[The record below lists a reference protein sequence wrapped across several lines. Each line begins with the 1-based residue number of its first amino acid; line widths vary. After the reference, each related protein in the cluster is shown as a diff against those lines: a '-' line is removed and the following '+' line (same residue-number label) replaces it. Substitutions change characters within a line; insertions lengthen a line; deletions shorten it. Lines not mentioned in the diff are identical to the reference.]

1 MAGGTWTAQNKIR
14 PGVYIRFSSVPNDA
28 LTAGQRGV
36 AAICE
41 PVSWGPVA
49 QISSIRA
56 GDDPTPLTGYS
67 MTDSHNRF
75 LQEIFKGTNRTDPP
89 RQVLFYRPAASGSA
103 EASATVAPLTVT
115 ARYPGVRG
123 NDISVIVTELT
134 DPEDTFTVQTLVS
147 GSIVDTQT
155 AKTADELADNDWVAF
170 SGTGALAATA
180 GTPLTGGADGTV
192 AATAYDSFLAA
203 LEPYAFDVLIYDGAD
218 ASVKAAMAAFVER
231 LANDAGQYGQLVTS
245 GMTAPDSRFVIDC
258 ESGVTLE
265 DGTALTPGQVC
276 WWLGGAMAGAQYNE
290 SLTYARYP
298 GAADVSPRLTN
309 AQFEEA
315 LAAGQLV
322 LQAEDGAVK
331 IEQDINSLVT
341 FTDEIGEVF
350 CKNRVV
356 RLCSTIANDLYREFS
371 DNFIG
376 VVNNNE
382 DGRSRFK
389 SVIVGYLLDIQAG
402 GGIQN
407 FSADDVTV
415 EAGQAIDAVVV
426 DIAIQPLDAIEKI
439 YMSIQLQ

>member
-123 NDISVIVTELT
+123 NDITVSVTALEE
-134 DPEDTFTVQTLVS
+134 PEDAFLVQTYVA
-147 GSIVDTQT
+147 GSLADAQT
-155 AKTADELADNDWVAF
+155 AKTADELADNDWVSF

-192 AATAYDSFLAA
+192 EATAYDSFMAA
-203 LEPYAFDVLIYDGAD
+203 IEPYQFDVLIYDGTETAV
-218 ASVKAAMAAFVER
+218 AQSLAAFVER
-231 LANDAGQYGQLVTS
+231 LANDAGQYAQLVAS
-245 GMTAPDSRFVIDC
+245 GMTAPDSRFVVDC

-265 DGTALTPGQVC
+265 DGTALTKAQAC
-276 WWLGGAMAGAQYNE
+276 WWLGGAMAGARYNQ

-298 GAADVSPRLTN
+298 GAVSVSPRLTN
-309 AQFEEA
+309 AQFEAA

-322 LQAEDGAVK
+322 LQAQDGVVK

-341 FTDEIGEVF
+341 YTGETGEIF
-350 CKNRVV
+350 RKNRVV
-356 RLCSTIANDLYREFS
+356 RLCSTIANDIYREFS
-371 DNFIG
+371 ENFIG

-382 DGRSRFK
+382 AGRSRFK
-389 SVIVGYLLDIQAG
+389 SVIVGYLLDIQANQ
-402 GGIQN
+402 GIQN

-415 EAGQAIDAVVV
+415 QAGQDIDAVVV